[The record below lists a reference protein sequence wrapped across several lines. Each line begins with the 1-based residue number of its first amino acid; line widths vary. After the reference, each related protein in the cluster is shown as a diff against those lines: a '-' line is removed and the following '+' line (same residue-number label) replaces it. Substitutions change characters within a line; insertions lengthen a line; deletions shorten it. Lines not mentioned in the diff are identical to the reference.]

1 MICTF
6 ILLRWKQLVGPDAP
20 SVALAGAGRQICSLH
35 YMPGEGAKRQDLLM
49 QLLNLVWKALCAQLG
64 MVMGW
69 VPVVF
74 GPDGGGDGC
83 KPQPPPGGLRVLR
96 GPETWQVHYHE
107 VGQRPSYTPSAAQP
121 LTRVPNPS
129 SLRASPTTPKK
140 CPKNLIYN
148 VNNKISSPTAPK
160 TKPPY
165 LGCPKQSSVILK
177 FPRGLRTPNYIDQMC
192 RIRLGWLS
200 TSYLSNFECSDTDTD
215 RILNVLTRIRI
226 GS

>member
-1 MICTF
+1 VSKLGRC
-6 ILLRWKQLVGPDAP
+6 
-20 SVALAGAGRQICSLH
+20 GAGFHPR
-35 YMPGEGAKRQDLLM
+35 
-49 QLLNLVWKALCAQLG
+49 
-64 MVMGW
+64 
-69 VPVVF
+69 
-74 GPDGGGDGC
+74 
-83 KPQPPPGGLRVLR
+83 RVQTK
-96 GPETWQVHYHE
+96 GHYHE
-107 VGQRPSYTPSAAQP
+107 VAQRPSYTPSVAQP

-129 SLRASPTTPKK
+129 SLRASPIAPKK

-165 LGCPKQSSVILK
+165 LGCPKQSSVVLK

>member
-1 MICTF
+1 MHFHPLALEATSWAGCSLSCSGRCRPPN
-6 ILLRWKQLVGPDAP
+6 LLFALHARGRSKTIGFAHAAAQP
-20 SVALAGAGRQICSLH
+20 SVESLMCATRDGDGAGPHGVWTRWG
-35 YMPGEGAKRQDLLM
+35 PGRVSKLGR
-49 QLLNLVWKALCAQLG
+49 CAAG
-64 MVMGW
+64 FH
-69 VPVVF
+69 PR
-74 GPDGGGDGC
+74 
-83 KPQPPPGGLRVLR
+83 RVQTK
-96 GPETWQVHYHE
+96 GHYHE

-140 CPKNLIYN
+140 CPKNLIYD

-165 LGCPKQSSVILK
+165 LGCPKQSSVVLK

-200 TSYLSNFECSDTDTD
+200 TSYLSNFECSDMDTD